1 MTVPWWFCFILLM
14 EFIHC
19 YENLALRR
27 PAWQQHNYSG
37 REMQWG
43 AAKAVDGLYTD
54 RSAGGNQC
62 TQSNNRQTTATWRVD
77 LESVVSISHID
88 FYYRTDNL
96 PIPSVYTTRF
106 AGFYLYVSNTT
117 SKDDGHLCFHEIQ
130 TVDGT
135 PIENQTIS
143 CSVHGRY
150 VIYYNERKPGVN
162 YPSYYSQY
170 AFNELCEVEVNG
182 CPDPRYY
189 GVNCNQPCP
198 DGCQEKRCDVI
209 TSQCLGCIPGYQ
221 GPRCSQVCAV
231 QTYGLECS
239 LSCGNCSDGE
249 TCHHATG
256 MCPRGCNKGVE
267 GDKCQTPCQPGY
279 YGKNCGQRCSENC
292 KVTNHCNRFTG
303 DCDRGC
309 KPGWKIPTCQE
320 ECDGGMYGAGCTQ
333 SCGPCLHNNQCHHI
347 NGTCLNGC
355 SSGYQGWN
363 CKEKC
368 PSGYFGINCENKCTV
383 YCGSN
388 GSCDHVTGICESG
401 CKEGWSGPICGTE
414 LSFHSTTCTD
424 DNTAI
429 IISLVV
435 SIIIVLIGSVINFLM
450 WKRNQPGNAKK
461 GENCT
466 SETRSAHNS
475 DTERFRRIKPCLRLE
490 ASKYIY
496 KKIYQAVQIGLD
508 PRMQN
513 WETLT
518 NRTRMRNFTIIPNLP
533 GKSKTSYLYCS
544 YFHRT

>member
-450 WKRNQPGNAKK
+450 WKRNQRNAKK

-475 DTERFRRIKPCLRLE
+475 DIPSGSNRVRSPYAELGDLDKPNTYEELHHYTESTGE
-490 ASKYIY
+490 
-496 KKIYQAVQIGLD
+496 V
-508 PRMQN
+508 
-513 WETLT
+513 
-518 NRTRMRNFTIIPNLP
+518 
-533 GKSKTSYLYCS
+533 
-544 YFHRT
+544 